1 MMTQLDVKTTMNDV
15 SVKKSDANAIIVIIM
30 VLIFIKCLNY

>member
-15 SVKKSDANAIIVIIM
+15 GVKKSDANAIIVIIM